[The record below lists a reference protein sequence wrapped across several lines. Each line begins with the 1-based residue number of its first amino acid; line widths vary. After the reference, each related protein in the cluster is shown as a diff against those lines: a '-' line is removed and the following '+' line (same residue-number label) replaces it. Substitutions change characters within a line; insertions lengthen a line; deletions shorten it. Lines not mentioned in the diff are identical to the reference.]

1 MLPRRDVYDIICV
14 INLLTVKHH
23 ERPSGHKPAYR
34 SACMNF
40 HVTVLS
46 TVKKVVVG
54 FEVKMI
60 AVREAD
66 GWDNVQARDV
76 PVVPW
81 LARIMPPRR
90 DPSVRA

>member
-1 MLPRRDVYDIICV
+1 
-14 INLLTVKHH
+14 
-23 ERPSGHKPAYR
+23 
-34 SACMNF
+34 MNF

-66 GWDNVQARDV
+66 GRDNVQARDV
-76 PVVPW
+76 PIVPR

-90 DPSVRA
+90 DPSVGA